1 MGKSA
6 LKLLLAQQE
15 NPLVPDYRAGLFS
28 SPASVAKPRGARG
41 NDPTTIHKEGESQE
55 RFPWRSEN
63 LIDRTTDKQ
72 PCHYTR
78 ESYTLDRDTRFPQ
91 NPRSTQKSTNVQIS
105 PREECLCHL
114 FVSLSSVETSL
125 YRKEAGERKKTALFL
140 SSHGP
145 PRTYIIAIFIAIP
158 SRSLYGDERMLE
170 VNCDLPVNG
179 KAKTL

>member
-6 LKLLLAQQE
+6 LKLLLAQLE

-63 LIDRTTDKQ
+63 LIDRTTGKQ
-72 PCHYTR
+72 LCHYSK
-78 ESYTLDRDTRFPQ
+78 ESYTLVRDKRFPQ

-114 FVSLSSVETSL
+114 FVSLSSVEASL
-125 YRKEAGERKKTALFL
+125 YGKGAGERKKPRFFSDPMVHRALTSLLFL
-140 SSHGP
+140 LQYLAGASTEM
-145 PRTYIIAIFIAIP
+145 R
-158 SRSLYGDERMLE
+158 E
-170 VNCDLPVNG
+170 C
-179 KAKTL
+179 